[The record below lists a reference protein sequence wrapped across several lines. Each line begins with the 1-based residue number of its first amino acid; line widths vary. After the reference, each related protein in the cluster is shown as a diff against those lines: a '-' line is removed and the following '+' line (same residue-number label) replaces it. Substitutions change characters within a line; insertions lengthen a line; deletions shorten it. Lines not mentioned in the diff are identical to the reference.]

1 VSHRPA
7 NGLAEPPERPTPG
20 LDAMLG
26 RLPSTLEILFG
37 YLAQDVLARQPAA
50 IQRFLLSTSVLREM
64 QGVAS

>member
-1 VSHRPA
+1 
-7 NGLAEPPERPTPG
+7 
-20 LDAMLG
+20 MLG

-37 YLAQDVLARQPAA
+37 YLAQDVLARQPAT